1 MKDKKINLNQTL
13 RFDSSVK
20 LAILRAH
27 CGRVFFQAYILK
39 LF

>member
-20 LAILRAH
+20 LAILRAQ
-27 CGRVFFQAYILK
+27 CGRFSSIFI
-39 LF
+39 F